1 MSADTTMAAT
11 ATNLSSPLSS
21 APASDPV
28 SSPSSPLSS
37 LPSTPSVPGSP
48 LLHQPS
54 RQQNKRPDP
63 SSRYPSPTSSA
74 PSGTQSPVKL
84 GEPMDDSP
92 RPTKRRRI
100 AAPKDRTTMYLDLMK
115 PNDDFTHEDNFHLQR
130 LLAALHKKKKIVV
143 IAGAGISV
151 SAGIPDFRS
160 STGLFATARSQHKL
174 KASGKHLFD
183 ASVYKHDSSTQSF
196 HTMVREMAGMVQD
209 ATPTP
214 FHHLLASL
222 AKEGRLLRLYSQ
234 NIDCID
240 TSMPPL
246 HTSVPLEPKGP
257 WPKTVQLHGGLEKM
271 VCTKCG
277 DLKPFNGDLFNGPE
291 APLCGM
297 CKEHDEVRTTHAGK
311 RSHGI
316 GRLRPRFVLYNE
328 FNPDEEAIG
337 NVARADL
344 KARPDAVIVVG
355 TTLKVPGTRRLVKE
369 MCQVAR
375 GRKDGFTAWVNIDPE
390 PKGVE
395 FKDCWDLVVRSKCD
409 DVARLA
415 SLPPYDCEIGDNFE
429 MSQEQYDEKMGFLRK
444 NSIEVGIP
452 SSPTKTTMEVHL
464 EAKPKQIEDMQA
476 IPTPRPSPPVSAS
489 KGPAKAKQTKIVLGK
504 PAVGKPVPKKEPGT
518 KISKPRARKPKQAA
532 KDKAPP
538 KNTLMQKLK
547 TSKATVVDASKKATP
562 NDSLPSRVAP
572 QAFIQASPRD
582 VVVKDEAEKGFA
594 LPSLRPEL
602 SQRRSSSDSY
612 FTCESAVTSSA
623 APSTPTTAPEPI
635 PQDTVSP
642 KTVPQNMGHLLH
654 LESPRGL

>member
-1 MSADTTMAAT
+1 MATDTGAT
-11 ATNLSSPLSS
+11 TASTFSSPLSS
-21 APASDPV
+21 APESAPASA
-28 SSPSSPLSS
+28 PSSPLSS
-37 LPSTPSVPGSP
+37 LSSSPSIPGSP
-48 LLHQPS
+48 TLHQQS
-54 RQQNKRPDP
+54 RQPQKRPDP

-92 RPTKRRRI
+92 RPVKRRRVTP
-100 AAPKDRTTMYLDLMK
+100 PKERTTMYLDLMK
-115 PNDDFTHEDNFHLQR
+115 PNEDFTHEDNFQLQR
-130 LLAALHKKKKIVV
+130 LLAALRKKKKVVV

-196 HTMVREMAGMVQD
+196 HTMVREMAGMVKD
-209 ATPTP
+209 AKPTP

-277 DLKPFNGDLFNGPE
+277 DLKPFNGDVFSGPE
-291 APLCGM
+291 APLCAM
-297 CKEHDEVRTTHAGK
+297 CKEQDEVRTTHAGK

-395 FKDCWDLVVRSKCD
+395 FKDCWDMIVRSKCD

-415 SLPPYDCEIGDNFE
+415 SLPPYDCEIGDNYE
-429 MSQEQYDEKMGFLRK
+429 VSPEQYAEKLGGLRK
-444 NSIEVGIP
+444 NSFEVGIP
-452 SSPTKTTMEVHL
+452 SSPTKTAIEVHI
-464 EAKPKQIEDMQA
+464 EAKPKQVEDMQA
-476 IPTPRPSPPVSAS
+476 MPTPCPSPPVSAS
-489 KGPAKAKQTKIVLGK
+489 KGPSKAKQTKIILGKSGPGK
-504 PAVGKPVPKKEPGT
+504 PAM
-518 KISKPRARKPKQAA
+518 A
-532 KDKAPP
+532 KDPSGKAPKARPRKKLPAKGQAPP
-538 KNTLMQKLK
+538 KNSIMEKLK
-547 TSKATVVDASKKATP
+547 TSKATVVGTKPIRKPLPDAPLS
-562 NDSLPSRVAP
+562 
-572 QAFIQASPRD
+572 SPRLPQGISQQSLRN
-582 VVVKDEAEKGFA
+582 VAIKDEAEITCA
-594 LPSLRPEL
+594 LPALRPEL

-612 FTCESAVTSSA
+612 VKCEPGEAQPAGASSA
-623 APSTPTTAPEPI
+623 SPSTPVMAAEPF
-635 PQDTVSP
+635 PRETVSP
-642 KTVPQNMGHLLH
+642 TSIPQNMRHLIDAQ
-654 LESPRGL
+654 